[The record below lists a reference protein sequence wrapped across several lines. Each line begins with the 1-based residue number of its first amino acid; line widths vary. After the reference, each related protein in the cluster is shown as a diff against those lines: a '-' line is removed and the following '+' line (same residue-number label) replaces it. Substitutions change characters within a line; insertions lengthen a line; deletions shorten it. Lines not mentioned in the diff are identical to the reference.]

1 MITTD
6 EIEARLKS
14 AKALSAFDIR
24 LNRQSR
30 TPLNLGMGIFDTPI
44 YEFNKRFIKLGQT
57 NPELMDNDQL
67 RANQLRAA
75 NVYFGML
82 AEQPAPTSV
91 PGAYT
96 ENIIFYTN
104 FDNDIS
110 SNEWLK
116 VEELLKEYGELSVST
131 LPDVIIKKMDD
142 PTAAYEYHLKRLQT
156 WLKDRNLW
164 DGIRQAL
171 AEQSRKRQRDLATAQ
186 EAASSAARAL
196 AYLEINKDINAE
208 VAEQREE
215 LIEQYNEAKAAE
227 SEIQNEL
234 NDLEK
239 GVITPKENKVNPLL
253 IGAGIAAAAA
263 LAFLM

>member
-14 AKALSAFDIR
+14 AEALSAFVSR
-24 LNRQSR
+24 LNRQRR

-44 YEFNKRFIKLGQT
+44 YEFDQRFIKLGQT
-57 NPELMDNDQL
+57 NPEMRDNQ
-67 RANQLRAA
+67 QLRAA

-96 ENIIFYTN
+96 ENVIFYTN
-104 FDNDIS
+104 YDQDIT

-116 VEELLKEYGELSVST
+116 VEELLKEYGELSIST

-142 PTAAYEYHLKRLQT
+142 PTAAYEYHLQRLQT

-164 DGIRQAL
+164 DGIRQTL

-196 AYLEINKDINAE
+196 AYLSINQDINEE
-208 VAEQREE
+208 VSEQRQE
-215 LIEQYNEAKAAE
+215 LIEQYNNAKAAE
-227 SEIQNEL
+227 SEIQNEI

-239 GVITPKENKVNPLL
+239 GVITPTQNKLNPLL

>member
-1 MITTD
+1 MITTE

-14 AKALSAFDIR
+14 AKALSAFNSR

-44 YEFNKRFIKLGQT
+44 YEFNERFIKLGQT
-57 NPELMDNDQL
+57 NPEMRDNH
-67 RANQLRAA
+67 QLRAA

-104 FDNDIS
+104 YDNDIA

-116 VEELLKEYGELSVST
+116 VEELLQEYGELSIST

-142 PTAAYEYHLKRLQT
+142 PTAAYECHLKRLQT

-164 DGIRQAL
+164 EGIRQTL
-171 AEQSRKRQRDLATAQ
+171 GEQSRKRQRDLATAQ

-196 AYLEINKDINAE
+196 AYLDINQDINAE
-208 VAEQREE
+208 VAEQRQE

-239 GVITPKENKVNPLL
+239 GVITPTESKVNPLL
-253 IGAGIAAAAA
+253 IGAGIAAAAV
-263 LAFLM
+263 LAFLV